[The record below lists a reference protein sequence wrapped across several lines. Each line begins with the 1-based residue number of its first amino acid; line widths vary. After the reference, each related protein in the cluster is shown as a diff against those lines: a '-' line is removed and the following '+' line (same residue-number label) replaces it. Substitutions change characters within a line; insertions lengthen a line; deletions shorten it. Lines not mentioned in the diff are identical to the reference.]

1 MKMSIIAY
9 LPPIAGIIGA
19 LIGGFFYK
27 KNQSN
32 KQKNKGS

>member
-19 LIGGFFYK
+19 IIGARIYH
-27 KNQSN
+27 
-32 KQKNKGS
+32 KNKRKREK